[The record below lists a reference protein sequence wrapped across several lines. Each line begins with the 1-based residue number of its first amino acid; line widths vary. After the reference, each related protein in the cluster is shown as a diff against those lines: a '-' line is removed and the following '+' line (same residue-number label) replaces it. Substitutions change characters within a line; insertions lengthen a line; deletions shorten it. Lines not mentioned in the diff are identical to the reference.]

1 MPTDDKCGAFSVN
14 LNQSTVDL
22 QTATEKVRESKRA
35 YMTCLPEK
43 ERGAIALKDAA
54 SDVNRM
60 TADARTIDTMS
71 QFILKQLGR
80 ETGTMASIGVLKDLA
95 TDTSAKL
102 ESEIDDL
109 KSSIRLERRRFLDAS
124 PSASTAVAGL
134 HFTQEP
140 DNRLIII
147 FLSCFGSFLLLGGLI
162 VLYGF
167 VPVYFITNAS
177 FTQRLITVLS
187 TWLFALFAMY
197 IGFFTFT

>member
-1 MPTDDKCGAFSVN
+1 MPTDDKCVPFSVN
-14 LNQSTVDL
+14 LNQSTSEL

-43 ERGAIALKDAA
+43 ERGAIALKDATP
-54 SDVNRM
+54 DVDRM
-60 TADARTIDTMS
+60 KADARTIDTMS

-80 ETGTMASIGVLKDLA
+80 ETGTMASIGVLSDLA
-95 TDTSAKL
+95 KETSTKL
-102 ESEIDDL
+102 ESEIDQL

-124 PSASTAVAGL
+124 PSASTAVGGL
-134 HFTQEP
+134 YFTREP

-147 FLSCFGSFLLLGGLI
+147 FLSCFGTFLLLGGLI

-167 VPVYFITNAS
+167 IPVYFITNAS
-177 FTQRLITVLS
+177 FMQRLIMVVS
-187 TWLFALFAMY
+187 TWVVALFLMY